1 MTDAHKYYAGIIIFF
16 ILIALYLLNFLRGIT
31 DISNP
36 DTLVSEWFPNFIVLF
51 GAFVTAI
58 LFVSFYKGTGLKSMG
73 SENSPKIL
81 GGTVITLL
89 GLFIG
94 GLFANHIGAKN
105 NTSLLSSL
113 FYFVMIFAV
122 VGLWKKEADAGG
134 TANANPEKTM
144 LEASQVKYLGIFLA
158 YLLLL
163 FVLYATNPGG
173 IMTKFVGATVFV
185 TMFVGLLL
193 LGMVLGYS
201 ALTNQLGTGSINIF
215 NPWLKGLYI
224 FLSLFVSG
232 LLFWWIL
239 TAFGVFAN
247 DADQHIGSMIFNF
260 VLLLGVLTL
269 VYKVSY
275 LGGWFANSPFIRL
288 LINSF
293 LYIPCL
299 FSGILDKL
307 RGIKTPAGTN
317 PFQGTKSSD
326 VIALFVVLIII
337 ALYFILVQWIIPGL
351 KKWYYLKGG
360 KQIIGGA
367 TPINKKSTAS
377 SFVELNDIPEDQIP
391 TELNPSYRYGI
402 SFWLYVDSF
411 PPSTSSAYSKHSTI
425 LDYGGVPLVKYYAAT
440 NTMGVYIRN
449 MAYDGVARDKKD
461 ERLLYSHDGVAL
473 QKWNNVVINYL
484 NGTMDIFYNGRL
496 VSSSIEVSPP
506 IVYDTLT
513 VGMDDG
519 ISGDIANVVYYADP
533 LSLYSINTLYNS
545 LKNTSPPLG

>member
-1 MTDAHKYYAGIIIFF
+1 MNDAHKYYAGIIIFF
-16 ILIALYLLNFLRGIT
+16 ILIALYLLNFLRSILN
-31 DISNP
+31 ISDPNK
-36 DTLVSEWFPNFIVLF
+36 LVSEWLPNFIVFF
-51 GAFVTAI
+51 GAFITMM
-58 LFVSFYKGTGLKSMG
+58 LFVSFYKSTGP
-73 SENSPKIL
+73 ENSPKIL
-81 GGTVITLL
+81 GGTILTLL
-89 GLFIG
+89 GLFIS
-94 GLFANHIGAKN
+94 GLFANHIGSKN

-113 FYFVMIFAV
+113 FYFVLIFGV
-122 VGLWKKEADAGG
+122 VGLWKKEADTPAAGLNAA
-134 TANANPEKTM
+134 TASKTL
-144 LEASQVKYLGIFLA
+144 LEASQIKYLGIFIA

-163 FVLYATNPGG
+163 FVLYAANPGG
-173 IMTKFVGATVFV
+173 LMTKFGGATVFIS
-185 TMFVGLLL
+185 MFVGLLL

-201 ALTNQLGTGSINIF
+201 ALTTQLGPINIF

-275 LGGWFANSPFIRL
+275 LGGWFANNPFIRL
-288 LINSF
+288 LVNSF

-299 FSGILDKL
+299 FSGLMDKL

-317 PFQGTKSSD
+317 PFQGTKPSD
-326 VIALFVVLIII
+326 VMALFIILILI
-337 ALYFILVQWIIPGL
+337 AVYFVLVQWIIPGI

-360 KQIIGGA
+360 KQVVKNA
-367 TPINKKSTAS
+367 TPIDTQSTVS
-377 SFVELNDIPEDQIP
+377 SFVDLNEIPEEA
-391 TELNPSYRYGI
+391 ELNPSYRYGI

-440 NTMGVYIRN
+440 NTLGVYIRTMN
-449 MAYDGVARDKKD
+449 NNKKD
-461 ERLLYSHDGVAL
+461 ERLLYAHDGVAL

-533 LSLYSINTLYNS
+533 LSLYSVNTLYNS

>member
-1 MTDAHKYYAGIIIFF
+1 MNDSHKYYAGIILFF
-16 ILIALYLLNFLRGIT
+16 ILILFYLLNFLHSIM
-31 DISNP
+31 DISDPNK
-36 DTLVSEWFPNFIVLF
+36 LVSEWLPNFIVYF
-51 GAFVTAI
+51 GAFIVAVA
-58 LFVSFYKGTGLKSMG
+58 FVSLYT
-73 SENSPKIL
+73 NSGNPKIL
-81 GGTVITLL
+81 GGTIFVLL
-89 GLFIG
+89 GLFIS
-94 GLFANHIGAKN
+94 GLFANHIGEKN

-113 FYFVMIFAV
+113 LYFVMIFGI
-122 VGLWKKEADAGG
+122 VGLWKKEADTNQTG
-134 TANANPEKTM
+134 TSNNNQSL
-144 LEASQVKYLGIFLA
+144 LEASQIKYLGIFIA

-163 FVLYATNPGG
+163 FVMYSANPGG
-173 IMTKFVGATVFV
+173 IMTKFGGATVFIS
-185 TMFVGLLL
+185 MFVGLLL

-201 ALTNQLGTGSINIF
+201 GLTQQLGTLNIYS
-215 NPWLKGLYI
+215 PWLKGLYI

-239 TAFGVFAN
+239 TAFGTLSN

-275 LGGWFANSPFIRL
+275 LGGWFAKNPFIQL
-288 LINSF
+288 LMNSF

-299 FSGILDKL
+299 FSGLMDKL
-307 RGIKTPAGTN
+307 RGIKTPSTQSGTN
-317 PFQGTKSSD
+317 PFQGTKPSD
-326 VIALFVVLIII
+326 VIALFVVLLIV
-337 ALYFILVQWIIPGL
+337 ALYFVTTQWIIPGI

-360 KQIIGGA
+360 NQIIGKSV
-367 TPINKKSTAS
+367 PINTQSTAS
-377 SFVELNDIPEDQIP
+377 SFTELNEIPDDQLASD
-391 TELNPSYRYGI
+391 LNPSYRYGI

-440 NTMGVYIRN
+440 NTLGVYIRDATKGKN
-449 MAYDGVARDKKD
+449 DD
-461 ERLLYSHDGVAL
+461 RLLYSRDNMPL

-484 NGTMDIFYNGRL
+484 NGTMDIFYNGKL

-513 VGMDDG
+513 VGMDEG
-519 ISGDIANVVYYADP
+519 ISGEIANVVYYKEP
-533 LSLYSINTLYNS
+533 LSLYSIDTLYTS